1 MFNAA
6 TVSFEYITMIIIWA
20 AITIFAIVIEFETAN
35 FVSIWFAAGSLA
47 GLATAAFN
55 KPIWLQ
61 IVLFICISFVCILL
75 TRPFIKKMSDN
86 QTIHTNADRL
96 EGMKAVV
103 TKDIVPGEKGEVK
116 IDFNKWPAVT
126 NENRTFKEGESV
138 IVVEIVGNKLVVK
151 AMEEIEIN

>member
-1 MFNAA
+1 MK
-6 TVSFEYITMIIIWA
+6 ED
-20 AITIFAIVIEFETAN
+20 
-35 FVSIWFAAGSLA
+35 
-47 GLATAAFN
+47 
-55 KPIWLQ
+55 
-61 IVLFICISFVCILL
+61 C
-75 TRPFIKKMSDN
+75 IKKMSDN

-126 NENRTFKEGESV
+126 NENKTFKEGESV

-151 AMEEIEIN
+151 AIEEIEIN